1 MLGFRYS
8 SVRTRSARERERSV
22 RLCAWHAACGT
33 LYHDDSDTGMRH
45 WHCQPVREPSPIDIQ
60 HFNAETFCLYA
71 LKLKFWSC
79 LLRFGHLAKAIKY
92 LICYGNCICYGAI
105 FPQIVF
111 SNSRERVSPLRV
123 CILVCAYV
131 LEHCMNEFI
140 SATTIQYSTKLC
152 SFFTILI
159 THFKI
164 MHITQSKLYPSF
176 WFRKTFS
183 LTFHFFGSWTI

>member
-1 MLGFRYS
+1 MIQHIVHFRFLNRHVKMLGFRYS

-45 WHCQPVREPSPIDIQ
+45 WHCQPAREPSPIDIQ

-111 SNSRERVSPLRV
+111 SNSRESEPAPCLHIGV
-123 CILVCAYV
+123 CIRTRALHEWIHFSDNNTVQYKTV
-131 LEHCMNEFI
+131 LIF
-140 SATTIQYSTKLC
+140 YY
-152 SFFTILI
+152 
-159 THFKI
+159 THN
-164 MHITQSKLYPSF
+164 
-176 WFRKTFS
+176 S
-183 LTFHFFGSWTI
+183 L